1 MIRRSCE
8 SLPCA
13 AAIPNLFA
21 VETLDTVKKADLL
34 EKALAADSNSTD
46 RKLNVYLQVNT
57 SGEDSKSGLAPLRTS
72 ETSAGDDADADS
84 LVGLAKR
91 ILSDCPHLKL
101 AGLMTIGALQSS
113 FKARDGEE
121 NPDFIRLR
129 ESRDNL
135 QAVLGI
141 ADLKLSMG
149 MSNDFAE
156 ALRSGSDSVR

>member
-1 MIRRSCE
+1 
-8 SLPCA
+8 
-13 AAIPNLFA
+13 
-21 VETLDTVKKADLL
+21 
-34 EKALAADSNSTD
+34 
-46 RKLNVYLQVNT
+46 
-57 SGEDSKSGLAPLRTS
+57 
-72 ETSAGDDADADS
+72 
-84 LVGLAKR
+84 
-91 ILSDCPHLKL
+91 
-101 AGLMTIGALQSS
+101 MTIGALQSS

-156 ALRSGSDSVR
+156 ALRSGSDSVRYVEASLNRQHRVSISTISSPHFCRVGSRIFGERPSKEEAKEQRKAQTSS